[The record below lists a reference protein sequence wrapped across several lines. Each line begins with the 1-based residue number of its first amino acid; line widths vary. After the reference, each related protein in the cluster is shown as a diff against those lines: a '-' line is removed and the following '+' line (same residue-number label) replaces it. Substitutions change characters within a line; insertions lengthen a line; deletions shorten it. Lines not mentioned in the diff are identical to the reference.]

1 MNKVTYLL
9 AGAASL
15 ISLNPAL
22 VYAQSDEKLGWEVA
36 AELGVIA
43 TSGNTETTSIQG
55 KISATQRLAYWHNEY
70 IFSTLFKEDQ
80 VTADDGTKTTEKTAE
95 KYFLSAKSAY
105 QLQQEHSNL
114 FVYGSHAED
123 EFGAYSEYS
132 TLSVGYG
139 TRLYNADTMQLDI
152 EIGPGYFQGERV
164 LDNDTV
170 QDESGVILRGAASY
184 AWQISEAAE
193 FKQTLSVESG
203 DDNTRTIAETSLTTR
218 INNSLQMKVGFDVA
232 NDSKVTEGK
241 ENTDTTTYV
250 NLVYK
255 F

>member
-15 ISLNPAL
+15 ISLNSAL

-70 IFSTLFKEDQ
+70 VFSTLFKEDQ

-95 KYFLSAKSAY
+95 KYFLSAKTAY

-114 FVYGSHAED
+114 FAYGSHAKD

-139 TRLYNADTMQLDI
+139 TRLYNAENMQLDI
-152 EIGPGYFQGERV
+152 EVGPGFFRGERV
-164 LDNDTV
+164 LADESV
-170 QDESGVILRGAASY
+170 QDENGMILRGAASY
-184 AWQISEAAE
+184 AWQISESAE

-203 DDNTRTIAETSLTTR
+203 EDNTRTIAETSLTTR
-218 INNSLQMKVGFDVA
+218 INGSLQMKVGFDVK
-232 NDSKVTEGK
+232 NDSEVNEGK